1 VSFYLPRLLAFAIGL
16 VAFLVG
22 LRLQKQER
30 KRRELRKQQMV
41 NLVSGVV
48 GLHSATQALRPRD
61 NPQQGLGR
69 IEDQQVQSRFTH

>member
-16 VAFLVG
+16 IAFLIG

-41 NLVSGVV
+41 NLVSSVV
-48 GLHSATQALRPRD
+48 GLHSATQAMRTRE
-61 NPQQGLGR
+61 NPHQGLGR
-69 IEDQQVQSRFTH
+69 VEGQQAQSPFTH

>member
-1 VSFYLPRLLAFAIGL
+1 MTFYLPRVLALVIGLIAFAI
-16 VAFLVG
+16 G

-48 GLHSATQALRPRD
+48 GHYSAAQAMRPRE
-61 NPQQGLGR
+61 NPQGLGR
-69 IEDQQVQSRFTH
+69 VEDQQVQSRYTH